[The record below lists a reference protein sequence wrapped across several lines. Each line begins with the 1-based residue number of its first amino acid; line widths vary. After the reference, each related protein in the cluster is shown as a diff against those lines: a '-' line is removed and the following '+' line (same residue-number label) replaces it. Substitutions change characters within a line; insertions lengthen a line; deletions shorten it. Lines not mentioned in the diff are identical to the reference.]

1 MYTTQNFETLLGTA
15 GFSDIMLK
23 NHFTLYEGYV
33 KNANLLTEKLTAL
46 AKNGGF
52 GTPEYNELKRRF
64 GWEYNGMRLHE
75 LYFGNMKKGGTT
87 VEVESALARTMEQ
100 QYGSI
105 DAWMADFKATGA
117 MRGIGW
123 TMLVREHSGV
133 LANIWVNEHDV
144 GLLVDAT
151 PLLVMDVFE
160 HSFMLDY
167 GLKRADYIAA
177 FMDAIDWRVIEARF
191 GAN

>member
-1 MYTTQNFETLLGTA
+1 MYTIQNFETLLGTA
-15 GFSDIMLK
+15 GFSDALLK

-33 KNANLLTEKLTAL
+33 KNTNLLDDKLSLL
-46 AKNGGF
+46 AKSGGF
-52 GTPEYNELKRRF
+52 GSPEYNELKRRY

-75 LYFGNMKKGGTT
+75 LYFGNMKKGGTE
-87 VEVESALARTMEQ
+87 VEVESALARTLAQ
-100 QYGSI
+100 QFGNV
-105 DAWMADFKATGA
+105 DAWMSDFKATGA

-123 TMLVREHSGV
+123 TMLVREHSGQ
-133 LANIWVNEHDV
+133 LKNIWINEHDG
-144 GLLVDAT
+144 GLLADAT

-177 FMDAIDWRVIEARF
+177 FMSAIDWRVVEQRF
-191 GAN
+191 GEN